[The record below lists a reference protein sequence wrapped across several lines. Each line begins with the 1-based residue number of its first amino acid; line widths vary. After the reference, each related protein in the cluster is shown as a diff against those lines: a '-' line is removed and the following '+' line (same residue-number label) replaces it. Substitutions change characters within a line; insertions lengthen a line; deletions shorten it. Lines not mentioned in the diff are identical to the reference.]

1 MPAFR
6 VPANRV
12 ALRRVYQ
19 LSSAA
24 LHHCQLLLTFDRGLE
39 GLCVCF
45 ALSNSSES
53 RSVRKV
59 TGPER

>member
-12 ALRRVYQ
+12 ALRRVY
-19 LSSAA
+19 
-24 LHHCQLLLTFDRGLE
+24 QLLLTFDRGLE